1 MADSGKQYKFVE
13 ENVDITK
20 EMDEEISAMG
30 KGDESATE
38 EKRVMEEESE

>member
-13 ENVDITK
+13 DEVEMTK
-20 EMDEEISAMG
+20 DMEEEVSAMG

-38 EKRVMEEESE
+38 EKYVMEEE

>member
-13 ENVDITK
+13 DEVEMTK
-20 EMDEEISAMG
+20 DMAAEIAAMG

-38 EKRVMEEESE
+38 EKHVMEEE